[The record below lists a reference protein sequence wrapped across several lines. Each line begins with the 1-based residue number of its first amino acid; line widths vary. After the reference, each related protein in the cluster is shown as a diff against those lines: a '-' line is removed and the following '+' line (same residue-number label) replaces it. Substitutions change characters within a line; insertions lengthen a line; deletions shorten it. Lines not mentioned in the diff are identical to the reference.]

1 MGKFDRTLEGEK
13 KLRGV
18 KRKFEPTEKSV
29 EAEKSASLALINQL
43 GNGRGS
49 SKKTKQDAGGD
60 GRGEGNV
67 LNVRKA
73 VRFASGGEG
82 AISLARKS
90 ASAGD
95 SRQKRKS
102 KR

>member
-1 MGKFDRTLEGEK
+1 MFYYLQ
-13 KLRGV
+13 
-18 KRKFEPTEKSV
+18 FEPTEKSV
-29 EAEKSASLALINQL
+29 EAEKSANLALINQL
-43 GNGRGS
+43 GKGRGS
-49 SKKTKQDAGGD
+49 SKKAKHDAEGD
-60 GRGEGNV
+60 GRDV

-90 ASAGD
+90 APTGD